1 MSKTKTLELNNIL
14 INDNQEE
21 KLSDFKSDI
30 LSNDKT
36 VTNDG
41 SEMTGNSTKLDSQ
54 VERDITNQSENFD
67 HLFLVMEY
75 VETDFKKLLSAT
87 PTTQVDEDHII
98 TILYNMLCATNYIH
112 SANIIHRD
120 LKPANFLINSNCN
133 IKLCDFGLSRV

>member
-14 INDNQEE
+14 INDNQE
-21 KLSDFKSDI
+21 DFKSDM

-87 PTTQVDEDHII
+87 PTT
-98 TILYNMLCATNYIH
+98 
-112 SANIIHRD
+112 
-120 LKPANFLINSNCN
+120 
-133 IKLCDFGLSRV
+133 

>member
-1 MSKTKTLELNNIL
+1 MAKKKTLELRNI
-14 INDNQEE
+14 QE
-21 KLSDFKSDI
+21 DYKSDV
-30 LSNDKT
+30 LSNEKT

-41 SEMTGNSTKLDSQ
+41 SECTGNSTKLDSQ
-54 VERDITNQSENFD
+54 VERDITNQSTNFN
-67 HLFLVMEY
+67 HLFLVMEH

-87 PTTQVDEDHII
+87 PTTLVDEDHII